1 MFKDRISPLPLNA
14 GAGLPSDT
22 AAACSCHA
30 STNYTLSMNGFMQPQ
45 TILTMFTIEKNEKL
59 NNNKKTSILLRCH
72 SKKPYLFL
80 LF

>member
-45 TILTMFTIEKNEKL
+45 TILTMFTKEQK
-59 NNNKKTSILLRCH
+59 
-72 SKKPYLFL
+72 Y
-80 LF
+80 